1 MVEQEKVT
9 LCAALHQ
16 VLRRD
21 LGGGVVEADL
31 PDHHAGLRDTD
42 HTGVAQIVSQVQVS
56 DTDSQS
62 MQPKNWAKS
71 RDPVQP

>member
-1 MVEQEKVT
+1 
-9 LCAALHQ
+9 
-16 VLRRD
+16 
-21 LGGGVVEADL
+21 VVEADL